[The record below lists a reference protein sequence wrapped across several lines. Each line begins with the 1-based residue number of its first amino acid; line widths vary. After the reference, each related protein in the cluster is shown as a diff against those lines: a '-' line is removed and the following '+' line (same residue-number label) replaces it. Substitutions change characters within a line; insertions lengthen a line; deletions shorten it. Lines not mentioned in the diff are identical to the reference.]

1 MITHMVSCSFLRQ
14 LGRDSAGRGVALCS
28 VCVPGGVLKAG
39 EDAVSRLPPASGT
52 LRRDCPRSDTLW
64 TRETFCSVTLWTRE
78 TFCSDTLRTRETFCS
93 DTLRTRETFCSDTL
107 WTHETFLF
115 RHPLDMRDF
124 LFRHPL
130 DT

>member
-1 MITHMVSCSFLRQ
+1 MISCSFLRQ
-14 LGRDSAGRGVALCS
+14 LSRDSAGRGVALCS

-52 LRRDCPRSDTLW
+52 LRRDCPSSDTLW
-64 TRETFCSVTLWTRE
+64 
-78 TFCSDTLRTRETFCS
+78 
-93 DTLRTRETFCSDTL
+93 TRETFCSDTL
-107 WTHETFLF
+107 WTHETFCSDTLQTRETF
-115 RHPLDMRDF
+115 CSDTLRTRETSFVQTPFGHVRLV

>member
-1 MITHMVSCSFLRQ
+1 MISCSFLRQ
-14 LGRDSAGRGVALCS
+14 LSRDSAGRGVALCS

-52 LRRDCPRSDTLW
+52 LCRDCPSSD
-64 TRETFCSVTLWTRE
+64 TLWTRE
-78 TFCSDTLRTRETFCS
+78 TFCSDTLWTRGTSFVQ
-93 DTLRTRETFCSDTL
+93 TPIGHVR
-107 WTHETFLF
+107 LF
-115 RHPLDMRDF
+115 VQTPFGHVRLV